1 MSDQQRTFASRPLWH
16 THVGIIALLLLIVA
30 ALAGGIIWY
39 NARKSN
45 QLAVAAAE
53 RMMVEVGNDVSD
65 RIKLLYDPMYAI
77 VGIASLVPELTSP
90 SIKDDPRAM
99 SKIYARCGSIRKS
112 SPSMSGSTTANFLW

>member
-1 MSDQQRTFASRPLWH
+1 MVLGMQRREALSEPHRPVGARPLWH
-16 THVGIIALLLLIVA
+16 TYVGIVALLLLIVA

-45 QLAVAAAE
+45 QLALAAAE

-90 SIKDDPRAM
+90 AIKDNPQALSLMLR
-99 SKIYARCGSIRKS
+99 
-112 SPSMSGSTTANFLW
+112 